1 VAPAAAAVGAWDHPW
16 PVTFGTSGNGWESAR
31 RRRGSPVGGDAN
43 VNSYT
48 RMLLAVVV
56 LLLVL
61 GLALTGC
68 RKDNGGGGGGGGYGY
83 LPAPIRVD
91 GAAL

>member
-1 VAPAAAAVGAWDHPW
+1 MSRHVRV
-16 PVTFGTSGNGWESAR
+16 
-31 RRRGSPVGGDAN
+31 
-43 VNSYT
+43 
-48 RMLLAVVV
+48 LLAVAV

-68 RKDNGGGGGGGGYGY
+68 RKDNGGDSGGGGFSY
-83 LPAPIRVD
+83 LPAPTRVD